1 MPSINGVVEVISIK
15 PLAQPDNYGNT
26 FRAALKIQDEFYS
39 YGTIKKDSINIKDGS
54 DWVELQKGM
63 EVEFMYDVNGSFKN
77 IKKMSFTIL
86 NKEGGVAPR
95 PSQQAPQQSSGAT
108 VSRGS
113 SVNPATVGACLNLA
127 IEVLGYTKKDFDDE
141 EKLIAAIRWHKGTF
155 DKMLALYPTVE
166 VQVAEEKPKP
176 VAKKK
181 PVVVEEDMYDDLE
194 I

>member
-95 PSQQAPQQSSGAT
+95 PSQQAPQQSSGAPA
-108 VSRGS
+108 SKGGY
-113 SVNPATVGACLNLA
+113 VNAAEIGQCLNLA
-127 IEVLGYTKKDFDDE
+127 VEVLKLDSKQLLDDKEVTKAIAWYKATR
-141 EKLIAAIRWHKGTF
+141 EKFHE
-155 DKMLALYPTVE
+155 LYVG
-166 VQVAEEKPKP
+166 VGAVATEEKPKP
-176 VAKKK
+176 TPKKK
-181 PVVVEEDMYDDLE
+181 PVVVEEDMYDDSE